1 MNDMETTGF
10 LRRTILLTA
19 AAMPMIGSKVFA
31 ATPNQGASTV
41 YFSKDINAEN
51 FLAIYDRLRKDAN
64 LPEDRRLSGI
74 KLHGD
79 DVDTN
84 RGMWEALLNHIPNSK
99 FVECNYASIYPA
111 GRGNTQGNIRAIT
124 AQGVDKNRL
133 DILDRNNEY
142 TEVPIKGGKEL
153 KSVSAPT
160 ALLKEYGCVAVTAN
174 FRIPSFA
181 GFSGACKNVGIGLAS
196 GEGKTQV
203 HGLAVR
209 KDAGF
214 FRRLADASKGI
225 HDAMDNRLLFINV
238 VSNIHVDPLKGAKVR
253 TGNLGIVGSLDLL
266 AADQAAADL
275 IYGLTPAEYNAYSL
289 QEKIDRGF
297 LQLEYLDEI
306 KAGNRTYKL
315 ITL

>member
-19 AAMPMIGSKVFA
+19 AAMPMMGSKVLA

-41 YFSKDINAEN
+41 YFAKDINAEN
-51 FLAIYDRLRKDAN
+51 FLAIYDRLKKDGN
-64 LPEDRRLSGI
+64 LPDDGRLTGI

-84 RGMWEALLNHIPNSK
+84 RTMWEALLNHIPNSK

-133 DILDRNNEY
+133 DILDRKNEF
-142 TEVPIKGGKEL
+142 TEISIKGGKEL
-153 KSVSAPT
+153 KSLSAPT

-181 GFSGACKNVGIGLAS
+181 GFSGACKNVGIGLA
-196 GEGKTQV
+196 EW
-203 HGLAVR
+203 A
-209 KDAGF
+209 
-214 FRRLADASKGI
+214 RLKFMAQESKK
-225 HDAMDNRLLFINV
+225 MP
-238 VSNIHVDPLKGAKVR
+238 VSSED
-253 TGNLGIVGSLDLL
+253 S
-266 AADQAAADL
+266 
-275 IYGLTPAEYNAYSL
+275 LTPQKAFTMQWAF
-289 QEKIDRGF
+289 DCF
-297 LQLEYLDEI
+297 LLTWSQ
-306 KAGNRTYKL
+306 TFTL
-315 ITL
+315 IR

>member
-1 MNDMETTGF
+1 
-10 LRRTILLTA
+10 
-19 AAMPMIGSKVFA
+19 MPMMGSKVLA

-41 YFSKDINAEN
+41 YFAKDINAEN
-51 FLAIYDRLRKDAN
+51 FLAIYDRLKKDGN
-64 LPEDRRLSGI
+64 LPDDGRLTGI

-84 RGMWEALLNHIPNSK
+84 RTMWEALLNHIPNSK

-133 DILDRNNEY
+133 DILDRKNEF
-142 TEVPIKGGKEL
+142 TEISIKGGKEL
-153 KSVSAPT
+153 KSLSAPT

-181 GFSGACKNVGIGLAS
+181 GFSGACKNVGIGLAEWARLKFMAQES
-196 GEGKTQV
+196 K
-203 HGLAVR
+203 

-225 HDAMDNRLLFINV
+225 HDAMGHRLLFINV
-238 VSNIHVDPLKGAKVR
+238 VSNIHVDPLKGTKVR
-253 TGNLGIVGSLDLL
+253 TGNLGIVGSLNLL

-275 IYGLTPAEYNAYSL
+275 IYGLSPAEYNAYSL

-306 KAGNRTYKL
+306 GAGNRTYKL

>member
-19 AAMPMIGSKVFA
+19 AAMPMMGSKVLA
-31 ATPNQGASTV
+31 ATPKQGASTV
-41 YFSKDINAEN
+41 YFAKDINAEN
-51 FLAIYDRLRKDAN
+51 FLAIYDRLKKDGN
-64 LPEDRRLSGI
+64 LPDDGRLTGI

-84 RGMWEALLNHIPNSK
+84 RAMWEALLNHIPNSK

-133 DILDRNNEY
+133 DILDRKNEF
-142 TEVPIKGGKEL
+142 TEISIKGGKEL
-153 KSVSAPT
+153 KSLSAPT

-181 GFSGACKNVGIGLAS
+181 RFSGACKNVGIGLAEWARLKFMAP
-196 GEGKTQV
+196 GVK
-203 HGLAVR
+203 

-225 HDAMDNRLLFINV
+225 HDAMGHRLLFINV
-238 VSNIHVDPLKGAKVR
+238 VSNIHVDPLKGTKVR

-275 IYGLTPAEYNAYSL
+275 IYGLSPAEYNAYSL

-306 KAGNRTYKL
+306 GAGNRTYKL